1 MQDHI
6 STLLSNAVHSMQVAG
21 ELDSE
26 VTLDIQITRTK
37 DKAHGDYASN
47 LALQLAKPAKLP
59 PREIAAKIVQHIDDD
74 PLITK
79 IEIAGPGFL
88 NFYLQSD
95 YQAEVLNNILKQ
107 NSQYGRSN
115 LHHGKKLQIEF
126 VSANP
131 TGPLHVGHGRGAA
144 YGATIANLHTAVGY
158 EVQREYYVNDAGR
171 QIDILATSVWLRY
184 LELCGEKFNFPSN
197 AYQGDYVWDIAAS
210 LHREHMNK
218 YLHSTQAWMSDL
230 PADAPQGGD
239 KEIYIDAIIK
249 QAKYLL
255 GEDCFTIFS
264 QRALDVITNDI
275 KDDLEKFG
283 VHFDNWYSENS
294 LVKND
299 KVQTVL
305 QTLNNNDYSYE
316 KDGAVW
322 FRSTSFGDEKDRVL
336 VRENGSHTYFASD
349 IAYHLDKFQRGFD
362 QLINIWGAD
371 HHGYIARVQAAIQ
384 ALGEKTDNLKI
395 LLVQFA
401 NLYQGGEKL
410 AMSTRSGEFVTLREL
425 RKKVGK
431 DAARFFYVMRK
442 CEQHLDFDLDLA
454 TSQTKDNPVFYVQYA
469 HARICS
475 IFSKAQELYGD
486 IKLGGKILIEADS
499 ALLDN
504 EHEKTLMTLLDQFPE
519 KIVNAVDQ
527 LSPHILVNYLR
538 ELAKALQSFYD
549 SHKVLIDELE
559 LRNARFKLL
568 RATQIVLQNGLAL
581 LDVSAPTKM

>member
-1 MQDHI
+1 MQDHL
-6 STLLSNAVHSMQVAG
+6 STLLSNAVQNMQAAG
-21 ELDSE
+21 ELTSE
-26 VTLDIQITRTK
+26 VKVDVQITRTK
-37 DKAHGDYASN
+37 DKAHGDFASN

-59 PREIAAKIVQHIDDD
+59 PHEIAAKIVQYLSDD
-74 PLITK
+74 PLINK
-79 IEIAGPGFL
+79 VEIAGPGFL

-95 YQAEVLNNILKQ
+95 HQAEVLNKIL
-107 NSQYGRSN
+107 NMRTQYGRTD
-115 LHHGKKLQIEF
+115 LHHGEKLQIEF

-144 YGATIANLHTAVGY
+144 YGASIANLHSAVGY

-171 QIDILATSVWLRY
+171 QIDILTASVWLRY
-184 LELCGEKFNFPSN
+184 LELCGEKFTFPSN
-197 AYQGDYVWDIAAS
+197 AYQGDYIWDIAAS
-210 LHREHMNK
+210 LHREYENK
-218 YLHSTQAWMSDL
+218 YSHATQTWMSDL
-230 PADAPQGGD
+230 PADKPQGGD
-239 KEIYIDAIIK
+239 KEIYIDAIITK
-249 QAKYLL
+249 AKSLL
-255 GEDCFTIFS
+255 GDDGYEVFS
-264 QRALDVITNDI
+264 ERALNVIIHDI

-283 VHFDNWYSENS
+283 VHFDNWYSEKS
-294 LVKND
+294 LLTND
-299 KVQTVL
+299 KIQTAL
-305 QTLNNNDYSYE
+305 QTLKNNGHSYE

-322 FRSTSFGDEKDRVL
+322 FRSTAFGDEKDRVL

-349 IAYHLDKFQRGFD
+349 IAYHLDKFQRGFH

-371 HHGYIARVQAAIQ
+371 HHGYIARVHAAIQ
-384 ALGEKTDNLKI
+384 ALGENPDKLRI

-475 IFSKAQELYGD
+475 IFNKAQEQYSD
-486 IKLGGKILIEADS
+486 IKLDDTVLIEADS
-499 ALLDN
+499 TLLKN
-504 EHEKTLMTLLDQFPE
+504 EHEITLMTLLDQFPE
-519 KIVNAVDQ
+519 KIVAAVEQ

-538 ELAKALQSFYD
+538 DLAKALQSFYD
-549 SHKVLIDELE
+549 SHKVLIDNIA

-568 RATQIVLQNGLAL
+568 RATQIVLQNGLGY
-581 LDVSAPTKM
+581 LDVSAPNKM

>member
-6 STLLSNAVHSMQVAG
+6 STLLSEAVKRMQTAG
-21 ELDSE
+21 ELPTE
-26 VTLDIQITRTK
+26 IKLAIQITRTK

-47 LALQLAKPAKLP
+47 LAMQLAKPAKLP
-59 PREIAAKIVQHIDDD
+59 PREIASKLVEHLEDD
-74 PLITK
+74 PLIDK
-79 IEIAGPGFL
+79 VDIAGPGFL
-88 NFYLQSD
+88 NFYVQSGH
-95 YQAEVLNNILKQ
+95 QAEVLNTILSLKKK
-107 NSQYGRSN
+107 YGYTDA
-115 LHHGKKLQIEF
+115 HKGKKLQIEF

-144 YGATIANLHTAVGY
+144 YGATIANLHNAVGY

-171 QIDILATSVWLRY
+171 QIDILSTSVWLRY
-184 LELCGEKFNFPSN
+184 LELCGEEFTFPSN
-197 AYQGDYVWDIAAS
+197 AYQGDYIWDIAAS
-210 LHREHMNK
+210 LHREHENV
-218 YLHSTQAWMSDL
+218 YLHATKAWMSDL
-230 PADAPQGGD
+230 PADEPQGGD
-239 KEIYIDAIIK
+239 KEIYIDAVIAQAKSLLGNEGYEVFAK
-249 QAKYLL
+249 QALN
-255 GEDCFTIFS
+255 
-264 QRALDVITNDI
+264 VITDDI

-283 VHFDNWYSENS
+283 VHFDNWYSEKS

-299 KVQTVL
+299 KIKTAL
-305 QTLNNNDYSYE
+305 QTLENNEHSYE
-316 KDGAVW
+316 KNGAVW
-322 FRSTSFGDEKDRVL
+322 FRSTAFGDEKDRVL

-349 IAYHLDKFQRGFD
+349 IAYHLDKFQRGFH

-371 HHGYIARVQAAIQ
+371 HHGYIARVHAAIQ
-384 ALGEKTDNLKI
+384 ALGEKPDKLKI

-475 IFSKAQELYGD
+475 IFTKAEQQYPD
-486 IKLGGKILIEADS
+486 IALDDTTLTAADS
-499 ALLDN
+499 TLLEN
-504 EHEKTLMTLLDQFPE
+504 EHEKILMTLLDQLPE
-519 KIVNAVDQ
+519 KIINAVEQ

-549 SHKVLIDELE
+549 SHKVLIDDHA

-581 LDVSAPTKM
+581 LDVSAPNKM